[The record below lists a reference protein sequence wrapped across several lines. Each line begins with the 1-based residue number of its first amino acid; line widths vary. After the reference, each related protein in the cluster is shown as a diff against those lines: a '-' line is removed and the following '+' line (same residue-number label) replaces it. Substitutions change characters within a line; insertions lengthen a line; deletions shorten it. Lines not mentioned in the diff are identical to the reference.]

1 MFTLSLGTLAP
12 KQKQH
17 LVTVYRMQIPHGTW
31 LQTVTTHTLVCKT
44 QPSHL
49 LAGTS
54 RGHADP
60 GQIPAVLETR
70 SACAGPRRRDRVV
83 VWDTL
88 PRPWHPAG
96 HVHLLLMQGHRAR
109 LFRRD
114 FGFGKQNTVE
124 SKVRLA
130 PFVCLLWKH
139 RCVLQ
144 EAGLK
149 GYRSLCWAH
158 SPSGPQPD
166 PAAWQNSPW
175 GTATGM
181 SYQLCV
187 QSHGWTWFAVA
198 VCSVARTCRGCLFTT
213 ARLPTKLVPHFPQ
226 HQTGFRG
233 QSPQYHP

>member
-1 MFTLSLGTLAP
+1 MLMEAIGASVFTLSLGTLAP

-17 LVTVYRMQIPHGTW
+17 LATVYRMQIPHGTW

-60 GQIPAVLETR
+60 GQIPAVSETR
-70 SACAGPRRRDRVV
+70 SACAGPRRRDRAV

-109 LFRRD
+109 VFRRD

-130 PFVCLLWKH
+130 PFVCLPWKH

-149 GYRSLCWAH
+149 GYGSLCWAH

-181 SYQLCV
+181 SI
-187 QSHGWTWFAVA
+187 
-198 VCSVARTCRGCLFTT
+198 SVVRS
-213 ARLPTKLVPHFPQ
+213 K
-226 HQTGFRG
+226 
-233 QSPQYHP
+233 S